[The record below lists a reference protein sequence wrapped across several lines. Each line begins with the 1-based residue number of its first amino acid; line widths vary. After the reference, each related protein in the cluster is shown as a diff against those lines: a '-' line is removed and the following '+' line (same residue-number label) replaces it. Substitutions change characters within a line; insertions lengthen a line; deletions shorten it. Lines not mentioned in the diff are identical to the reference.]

1 MVQRV
6 NFGVLR
12 VALAVQGRIAERV
25 ERAGERLRSEQGQA
39 FVEYALVLTLVAV
52 AVALL
57 TQWSAFTSAISG
69 SLGRVID
76 VLKSNSGS
84 GGTTTTGP

>member
-1 MVQRV
+1 MVDQLNV
-6 NFGVLR
+6 GILR
-12 VALAVQGRIAERV
+12 SMLAARDTVAN
-25 ERAGERLRSEQGQA
+25 RLRREDGQA

-69 SLGRVID
+69 SLGRVIT
-76 VLKSNSGS
+76 VLQKNS
-84 GGTTTTGP
+84 

>member
-6 NFGVLR
+6 NFAFLR
-12 VALAVQGRIAERV
+12 VALGVQERV
-25 ERAGERLRSEQGQA
+25 SSRLEREAVRLRSERGQA

-57 TQWSAFTSAISG
+57 AQWSAFTSAISG

>member
-1 MVQRV
+1 MNVAL
-6 NFGVLR
+6 LR
-12 VALAVQGRIAERV
+12 SALAVQARVSEVLERG
-25 ERAGERLRSEQGQA
+25 AERLRSERGQA

-57 TQWSAFTSAISG
+57 AQWSAFTNAISG

-84 GGTTTTGP
+84 GGTTTTP